1 MSRVLRMKGSEPG
14 GVDIRGGEEQSGGR
28 TFCENAFVLAKD
40 DFWSSEI
47 LQQSC
52 QDCSRVELS

>member
-1 MSRVLRMKGSEPG
+1 MERSRV
-14 GVDIRGGEEQSGGR
+14 EEEH
-28 TFCENAFVLAKD
+28 FCENAFVLAKD

-47 LQQSC
+47 LQQSF

>member
-1 MSRVLRMKGSEPG
+1 M
-14 GVDIRGGEEQSGGR
+14 EEEH
-28 TFCENAFVLAKD
+28 FCENAFVLAKD

-47 LQQSC
+47 LQQSF